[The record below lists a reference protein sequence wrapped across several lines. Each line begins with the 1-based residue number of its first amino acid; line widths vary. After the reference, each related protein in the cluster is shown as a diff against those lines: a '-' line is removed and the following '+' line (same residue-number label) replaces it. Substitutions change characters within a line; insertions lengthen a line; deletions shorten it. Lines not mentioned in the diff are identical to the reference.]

1 MRVLVDCRREVL
13 VRRKH
18 AAGREQCGGRE
29 GVEGRTHEYIMP
41 WVLAMPRRRAG
52 VLRPSM
58 RTVVD
63 DGQPLRCAA
72 RFLLPVH
79 ASPNFSILVCHNTL
93 IIIVSYAFST
103 LRLAGTLPHAR
114 PRLAS
119 DGFPTV
125 VYGSRSEF

>member
-29 GVEGRTHEYIMP
+29 GVEGCAHEYVMP
-41 WVLAMPRRRAG
+41 WVLEVPRRRAG

-72 RFLLPVH
+72 RFLLPCTQAKLFDSSALQT
-79 ASPNFSILVCHNTL
+79 ASSFLTL
-93 IIIVSYAFST
+93 FDA
-103 LRLAGTLPHAR
+103 
-114 PRLAS
+114 
-119 DGFPTV
+119 
-125 VYGSRSEF
+125 